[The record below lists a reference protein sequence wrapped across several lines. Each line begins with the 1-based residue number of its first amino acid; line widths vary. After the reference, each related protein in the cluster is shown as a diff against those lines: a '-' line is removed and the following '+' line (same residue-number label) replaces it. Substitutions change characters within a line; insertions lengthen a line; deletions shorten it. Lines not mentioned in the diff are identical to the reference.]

1 MKKAL
6 LGCAVVAVLLAV
18 VGGTLGY
25 FYVYRPA
32 KQYVAS
38 FSQLQEVPKLNAR
51 IRNKAAFIPP
61 QGGELTEAM
70 VDRFI
75 KTQDALR
82 ARMGTRLEELDAKYK
97 AFDKARGEGTNQPSV
112 AEAFEALKDLGGLIV
127 DAKRAQVEALN
138 QNGFSLAEYEW
149 TRSAVYQ
156 AIGVHVTEGFEEAI
170 RNASGDQ
177 TAMKDAMKQ
186 VMADVPEVNRKLV
199 EPLKE
204 KLTENMPLAFFG
216 L

>member
-38 FSQLQEVPKLNAR
+38 FSQLQEVPKLNAQ

-61 QGGELTEAM
+61 QGGELTEGM
-70 VDRFI
+70 VDRFM

-82 ARMGTRLEELDAKYK
+82 ARMGTRLEELDRKYK
-97 AFDKARGEGTNQPSV
+97 AFDQARGEGTSTPSFS
-112 AEAFEALKDLGGLIV
+112 EAFEALKDLGGLIV

-156 AIGVHVTEGFEEAI
+156 AIGVQVTEGFEEAI
-170 RNASGDQ
+170 RNAPGNQ